1 MEHSSTYAL
10 MLDHVMQGL
19 EFDDVFLLDF
29 FADSPATAE
38 WRVLLSYLEE
48 LSLDE
53 TSDVKVSLC
62 PVYALWAMPNS
73 EQPATIIN
81 GFQQQMGFHITIS
94 EAQSMTRCMYDLSA
108 SYIIEI

>member
-1 MEHSSTYAL
+1 MSDVL
-10 MLDHVMQGL
+10 QGL

-53 TSDVKVSLC
+53 TAAGDKKVDFSSVFQFRLILC
-62 PVYALWAMPNS
+62 
-73 EQPATIIN
+73 I
-81 GFQQQMGFHITIS
+81 FQAHGSCAARLI
-94 EAQSMTRCMYDLSA
+94 C
-108 SYIIEI
+108 